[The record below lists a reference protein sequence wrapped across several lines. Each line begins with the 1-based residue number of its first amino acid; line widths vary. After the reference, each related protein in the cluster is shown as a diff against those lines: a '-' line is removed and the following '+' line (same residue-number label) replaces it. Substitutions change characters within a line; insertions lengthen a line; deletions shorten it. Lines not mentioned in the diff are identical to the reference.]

1 MHTEQLEVS
10 YGRFQTITLAKEGDL
25 SPSGKSFL
33 QPREPRP
40 HLGCHKSFMK
50 IFTPTFRD
58 KECCPEPCKLQKQ
71 SLTIASCF
79 SSQGAEEATHQGMS
93 LAKVSQEADCYLN
106 ILDS

>member
-1 MHTEQLEVS
+1 MADSRQSLWLKKVTLVHLES
-10 YGRFQTITLAKEGDL
+10 HFC
-25 SPSGKSFL
+25 SPGSQG
-33 QPREPRP
+33 
-40 HLGCHKSFMK
+40 HMK

-79 SSQGAEEATHQGMS
+79 SYQGAEEATHSFQGMS
-93 LAKVSQEADCYLN
+93 PAKVSQEADCYLN